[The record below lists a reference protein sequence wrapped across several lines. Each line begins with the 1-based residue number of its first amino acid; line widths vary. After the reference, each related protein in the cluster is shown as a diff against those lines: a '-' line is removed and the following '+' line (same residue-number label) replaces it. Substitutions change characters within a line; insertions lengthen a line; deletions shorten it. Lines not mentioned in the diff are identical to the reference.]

1 MHQIRT
7 FLFFS
12 FENYE
17 LDVKIYPVVIT
28 YPPSGTISMISRLVV
43 QNFGLIDKLAIEFG
57 SELNIFT
64 GETGAGKSILID
76 ALYYGL
82 GGKLKAQQLR
92 DADKPCI
99 VEIVFELSDNLL
111 KTYPHF
117 SEYAIDEPLLI
128 IKRTYLPTGRSKSSI
143 NGFSVTTSQ
152 LAEIGNHLVDFHG
165 PHDHQLLFSEESHI
179 HILDRLSDMNIEK
192 DEYAKRYTT
201 YELLQK
207 ELNKLALLSQER
219 ERQLDILSSQVKE
232 LEQVPLDSGKYEEL
246 LKERTRINNSEKL
259 YECVANLINILENEE
274 TGVNSAVSRAF
285 GSMKSLNDIDE
296 STVSL
301 SETLSRIQEDSAE
314 LVNTLTSY
322 MEGLSFEADEAGRI
336 NSLYDIYYEIQRKY
350 GPTLEDANAFYEKA
364 KEKHDLLI
372 NLEHNSSE
380 LKEKMEAARKDLI
393 QSAKKITA
401 KRKKTAKALEETI
414 KQELKDLGIKHV
426 QFECRIEK
434 EELSSTGQDKVVFFI
449 SPNVGEALKPLAEIV
464 SSGEAARVM
473 LALKKAL
480 TKVDPIPV
488 LIFDEI
494 DAQIGGRLGSITGKK
509 LKELAQNRQ
518 VILITHLPQI
528 ASFGD
533 HHFKVLKEVVD
544 TRTVTKV
551 EFLDK
556 DSRIKELAKMM
567 SGEKESQIAVKHAHD
582 MLTRA
587 KTAA

>member
-1 MHQIRT
+1 
-7 FLFFS
+7 
-12 FENYE
+12 
-17 LDVKIYPVVIT
+17 
-28 YPPSGTISMISRLVV
+28 MISRLVV